1 MSTPPA
7 KTSVKVSYIVHGNQV
22 AEKEFNSVNVE
33 TNRLGLPLGSVPVKV
48 SGDYTTVVSTLPFS
62 TSHSFDNIYRI
73 EPPPGDYSYSGVHD
87 SGPLLPPKE
96 GGLMAD
102 MISFVT
108 KAKEFNDT
116 FMTNI
121 IEKEKDLDSSQ
132 ENPPEMKKAR
142 K

>member
-1 MSTPPA
+1 
-7 KTSVKVSYIVHGNQV
+7 
-22 AEKEFNSVNVE
+22 
-33 TNRLGLPLGSVPVKV
+33 
-48 SGDYTTVVSTLPFS
+48 
-62 TSHSFDNIYRI
+62 
-73 EPPPGDYSYSGVHD
+73 
-87 SGPLLPPKE
+87 
-96 GGLMAD
+96 MAD